1 MEYAQN
7 ILNNFEDE
15 ASVVEK
21 RIFGTAPEGKKIE
34 NLVSV
39 LLKLSN
45 GEVPSIMEGLCK
57 AYNMNYKY
65 MKNNPYERDKDG
77 DTNLMVLNTIEDIGR
92 TIISKLHSLDYREE
106 AIEIILNEYF
116 VGESR
121 DKIEDLVKTLKF
133 ATNIVMDNL
142 IKAND
147 ETHYVIDEI
156 NGEFIPLM
164 V

>member
-1 MEYAQN
+1 MEYTES
-7 ILNNFEDE
+7 ILNSFEDK
-15 ASVVEK
+15 ATAVEK
-21 RIFGTAPEGKKIE
+21 RMFGTAPEGKRFE

-65 MKNNPYERDKDG
+65 MKNNLYKLDKDG

-92 TIISKLHSLDYREE
+92 TIISKLHSLDYKEE

-121 DKIEDLVKTLKF
+121 DKTKDLVRTLKF
-133 ATNIVMDNL
+133 ATNIVMDSL
-142 IKAND
+142 SKAND
-147 ETHYVIDEI
+147 EIHYFIDGV
-156 NGEFIPLM
+156 NG
-164 V
+164 